1 MHNPLFQNILP
12 EDIPVML
19 KRLHAYTKSYQKE
32 EYIRHAGDPADFIGI
47 VESGSIHVL
56 QDDYYGNRNI
66 TASISEGSLFGEA
79 FVCAGIPHLPV
90 DIVAAEDC
98 TIMFLKGKK
107 LLNTCD
113 NGCKFHHTLIRNL
126 LGIVAQNNMYLNQ
139 KIKYTSRKT
148 TREKLMA
155 YLTDQAK
162 MKGSNDFTI
171 PFNRQELADYLG
183 VERSAMSAEL
193 GKLPGVLPDRRYSPG
208 FPCRYR
214 YPPPFFSGKNSPLQ
228 WNPRKYLT
236 PLK

>member
-19 KRLHAYTKSYQKE
+19 KRLHAYTKSYPKE

-98 TIMFLKGKK
+98 NIMFLNGKK

-113 NGCKFHHTLIRNL
+113 NGCRFHHTLIRNL

-139 KIKYTSRKT
+139 KIKYISRKT

-171 PFNRQELADYLG
+171 SFNRQELADYLG

-193 GKLPGVLPDRRYSPG
+193 GQAYKAWDPADTAQSFHIIKTFRLIRIKFRYHLLQYS
-208 FPCRYR
+208 CRL
-214 YPPPFFSGKNSPLQ
+214 LQ
-228 WNPRKYLT
+228 F
-236 PLK
+236 

>member
-1 MHNPLFQNILP
+1 MDSPLFQNISP

-19 KRLHAYTKSYQKE
+19 KRLNAYTKSYQKD

-47 VESGSIHVL
+47 IESGSIHIL

-66 TASISEGSLFGEA
+66 TASIPRGSLFGEA
-79 FVCAGIPHLPV
+79 FVCAGIPCLPV
-90 DIVAAEDC
+90 DIVAAEGC
-98 TIMFLKGKK
+98 TVMFFNGKM

-113 NGCKFHHTLIRNL
+113 NSCKFHHTLVRNL
-126 LGIVAQNNMYLNQ
+126 LEIVAQNNMYLNR
-139 KIKYTSRKT
+139 KIKYISRKT

-162 MKGSNDFTI
+162 LKGSNDFTI

-193 GKLPGVLPDRRYSPG
+193 GKLTKLGVLRTQRSHFTLLKPLDQ
-208 FPCRYR
+208 
-214 YPPPFFSGKNSPLQ
+214 SG
-228 WNPRKYLT
+228 
-236 PLK
+236 

>member
-1 MHNPLFQNILP
+1 MSSAAS
-12 EDIPVML
+12 DVY
-19 KRLHAYTKSYQKE
+19 KRQKSYQKE
-32 EYIRHAGDPADFIGI
+32 AYIRHAGDPADFIGI
-47 VESGSIHVL
+47 IESGSIHIL

-98 TIMFLKGKK
+98 NIMFLNGKK

-113 NGCKFHHTLIRNL
+113 NGCEFHHTLIRNL

-171 PFNRQELADYLG
+171 SFNRQELADYLG

-193 GKLPGVLPDRRYSPG
+193 GKLTKLGILQTQRSH
-208 FPCRYR
+208 FTLL
-214 YPPPFFSGKNSPLQ
+214 KPLD
-228 WNPRKYLT
+228 
-236 PLK
+236 

>member
-19 KRLHAYTKSYQKE
+19 KRLHAYTKSYPKE

-98 TIMFLKGKK
+98 NIMFLNGKK

-113 NGCKFHHTLIRNL
+113 N
-126 LGIVAQNNMYLNQ
+126 VAQNNMYLNQ

-171 PFNRQELADYLG
+171 SFNRQELADYLG

-193 GKLPGVLPDRRYSPG
+193 GKLTKLGILQTQRSH
-208 FPCRYR
+208 FTLL
-214 YPPPFFSGKNSPLQ
+214 KPLD
-228 WNPRKYLT
+228 
-236 PLK
+236 

>member
-19 KRLHAYTKSYQKE
+19 KRLHAYTKSYPKE

-98 TIMFLKGKK
+98 NIMFLNGKK

-113 NGCKFHHTLIRNL
+113 NGCEFHHTLIRNL

-139 KIKYTSRKT
+139 KIKYISRKT
-148 TREKLMA
+148 TREKLIA

-171 PFNRQELADYLG
+171 SFNRQELADYLG

-193 GKLPGVLPDRRYSPG
+193 GQAYKAWDPADTAQSFHIIKTFRLIRIKFRYHLLQYS
-208 FPCRYR
+208 CRL
-214 YPPPFFSGKNSPLQ
+214 LQ
-228 WNPRKYLT
+228 F
-236 PLK
+236 

>member
-1 MHNPLFQNILP
+1 MNNPLFQNILP

-19 KRLHAYTKSYQKE
+19 KRLNAYTKSYRKD
-32 EYIRHAGDPADFIGI
+32 EYIKHAGDPADFIGI
-47 VESGSIHVL
+47 IETGSIHVL
-56 QDDYYGNRNI
+56 QDEYYGNRNI
-66 TASISEGSLFGEA
+66 TASISRGSLCGEA
-79 FVCAGIPHLPV
+79 FACAGIPYLPV

-98 TIMFLKGKK
+98 TVMFLNGKT

-113 NGCKFHHTLIRNL
+113 NSCTFHHTLIRNL
-126 LGIVAQNNMYLNQ
+126 LGIVAQKNMYLNQ

-162 MKGSNDFTI
+162 LKRSNDFTI

-193 GKLPGVLPDRRYSPG
+193 GKLTKLGILRTQRSH
-208 FPCRYR
+208 FTLL
-214 YPPPFFSGKNSPLQ
+214 KPLD
-228 WNPRKYLT
+228 
-236 PLK
+236 

>member
-1 MHNPLFQNILP
+1 MDNPLFQNILP

-19 KRLHAYTKSYQKE
+19 KRLQAYTKSYQKE
-32 EYIRHAGDPADFIGI
+32 EYIKHAGDPADFIGI
-47 VESGSIHVL
+47 IESGSIHVL

-66 TASISEGSLFGEA
+66 TASISQGSLFGEA
-79 FVCAGIPHLPV
+79 FACAGIPCLPV

-98 TIMFLKGKK
+98 TVTFLNGKT

-113 NGCKFHHTLIRNL
+113 NGCCFHHTLVRNL
-126 LGIVAQNNMYLNQ
+126 LEIVAQNNMYLNQ

-155 YLTDQAK
+155 YLTDQAG

-183 VERSAMSAEL
+183 VERSAMSTEL
-193 GKLPGVLPDRRYSPG
+193 SKLTKLGVLRTQRSH
-208 FPCRYR
+208 FT
-214 YPPPFFSGKNSPLQ
+214 L
-228 WNPRKYLT
+228 
-236 PLK
+236 LKPMD

>member
-98 TIMFLKGKK
+98 TIIFFKGKK

-171 PFNRQELADYLG
+171 PFNHQELADYLG

-193 GKLPGVLPDRRYSPG
+193 GKLTKLGILQTQRSH
-208 FPCRYR
+208 FTLL
-214 YPPPFFSGKNSPLQ
+214 KPLD
-228 WNPRKYLT
+228 
-236 PLK
+236 

>member
-1 MHNPLFQNILP
+1 MDSPLFQNISP

-19 KRLHAYTKSYQKE
+19 KRLNAYTKSYQKD

-47 VESGSIHVL
+47 IESGSIHIL

-66 TASISEGSLFGEA
+66 TASIPRGSLFGEA
-79 FVCAGIPHLPV
+79 FVCAGIPCLPV

-98 TIMFLKGKK
+98 TVMFFNGKM

-113 NGCKFHHTLIRNL
+113 NGCKFHHTLVRNL
-126 LGIVAQNNMYLNQ
+126 LEIVAQNNMYLNR
-139 KIKYTSRKT
+139 KIKYISRKT

-162 MKGSNDFTI
+162 LKGSNDFTI

-193 GKLPGVLPDRRYSPG
+193 GKLTKLGILRTQRSHFTLLKPLDQ
-208 FPCRYR
+208 
-214 YPPPFFSGKNSPLQ
+214 SG
-228 WNPRKYLT
+228 
-236 PLK
+236 

>member
-19 KRLHAYTKSYQKE
+19 KRLHAYTKSYPKE

-79 FVCAGIPHLPV
+79 FVCAGIPYLPV

-98 TIMFLKGKK
+98 NIMFLNGKK

-113 NGCKFHHTLIRNL
+113 NGCEFHHTLIRNL

-139 KIKYTSRKT
+139 KIKYISRKT

-155 YLTDQAK
+155 YL
-162 MKGSNDFTI
+162 I
-171 PFNRQELADYLG
+171 RQ
-183 VERSAMSAEL
+183 
-193 GKLPGVLPDRRYSPG
+193 K
-208 FPCRYR
+208 
-214 YPPPFFSGKNSPLQ
+214 
-228 WNPRKYLT
+228 
-236 PLK
+236 

>member
-98 TIMFLKGKK
+98 TIIFLKGKK

-113 NGCKFHHTLIRNL
+113 NGCRFHHTLIRNL

-171 PFNRQELADYLG
+171 SFNRQELADYLG

-193 GKLPGVLPDRRYSPG
+193 GQAYKAWDPADTAQSFHIIKTFRLIRIKFRYHLLQYS
-208 FPCRYR
+208 CRL
-214 YPPPFFSGKNSPLQ
+214 LQ
-228 WNPRKYLT
+228 F
-236 PLK
+236 

>member
-19 KRLHAYTKSYQKE
+19 KRLHAYTKSYPKE

-98 TIMFLKGKK
+98 RSSLPPSG
-107 LLNTCD
+107 
-113 NGCKFHHTLIRNL
+113 
-126 LGIVAQNNMYLNQ
+126 
-139 KIKYTSRKT
+139 
-148 TREKLMA
+148 
-155 YLTDQAK
+155 
-162 MKGSNDFTI
+162 
-171 PFNRQELADYLG
+171 RQW
-183 VERSAMSAEL
+183 RSATATQFPDTLPVRTGCSASAS
-193 GKLPGVLPDRRYSPG
+193 PPRSRRRTPAD
-208 FPCRYR
+208 
-214 YPPPFFSGKNSPLQ
+214 LQ
-228 WNPRKYLT
+228 SQDSVR
-236 PLK
+236 

>member
-47 VESGSIHVL
+47 IESGSIHIL

-79 FVCAGIPHLPV
+79 FACAGIPYLPV

-98 TIMFLKGKK
+98 TVMFLNVKK

-113 NGCKFHHTLIRNL
+113 NGCEFHHTLIRNL

-148 TREKLMA
+148 TGEKLMA

-162 MKGSNDFTI
+162 MKSSNDFTI

-193 GKLPGVLPDRRYSPG
+193 GKLTKLGILQTQRSH
-208 FPCRYR
+208 FTLL
-214 YPPPFFSGKNSPLQ
+214 KPLD
-228 WNPRKYLT
+228 
-236 PLK
+236 

>member
-19 KRLHAYTKSYQKE
+19 KRLHAYTKSYPKE

-98 TIMFLKGKK
+98 NIMFLNGKK

-113 NGCKFHHTLIRNL
+113 NGCRFHHTLIRNL

-139 KIKYTSRKT
+139 KIKYISRKT

-171 PFNRQELADYLG
+171 SFNRQELADYLG

-193 GKLPGVLPDRRYSPG
+193 GKLTKLGILQTPAQSFHIIKTFRLIRIKFRYHLLQYS
-208 FPCRYR
+208 CRL
-214 YPPPFFSGKNSPLQ
+214 LQ
-228 WNPRKYLT
+228 F
-236 PLK
+236 

>member
-19 KRLHAYTKSYQKE
+19 KRLHAYTKSYPKE

-66 TASISEGSLFGEA
+66 TASIFAGSLFGEA

-98 TIMFLKGKK
+98 NIMFLNGKK

-113 NGCKFHHTLIRNL
+113 NGCEFHHTLIRNL

-139 KIKYTSRKT
+139 
-148 TREKLMA
+148 
-155 YLTDQAK
+155 
-162 MKGSNDFTI
+162 
-171 PFNRQELADYLG
+171 
-183 VERSAMSAEL
+183 
-193 GKLPGVLPDRRYSPG
+193 
-208 FPCRYR
+208 
-214 YPPPFFSGKNSPLQ
+214 
-228 WNPRKYLT
+228 
-236 PLK
+236 

>member
-19 KRLHAYTKSYQKE
+19 KRLHAYTKSYPKE

-98 TIMFLKGKK
+98 NIMFLNGKK

-113 NGCKFHHTLIRNL
+113 N
-126 LGIVAQNNMYLNQ
+126 VAQNNMYLNQ

-171 PFNRQELADYLG
+171 SFNRQELADYLG

-193 GKLPGVLPDRRYSPG
+193 GKLTKLGIMQTQRSHFTLL
-208 FPCRYR
+208 
-214 YPPPFFSGKNSPLQ
+214 KPLD
-228 WNPRKYLT
+228 
-236 PLK
+236 

>member
-1 MHNPLFQNILP
+1 MANPLFQNILP

-19 KRLHAYTKSYQKE
+19 KRLNAYTKSYRKD
-32 EYIRHAGDPADFIGI
+32 EYIKHAGDPADFIGI
-47 VESGSIHVL
+47 IETGSIHVL

-66 TASISEGSLFGEA
+66 TASISRDSLFGEA
-79 FVCAGIPHLPV
+79 FTS
-90 DIVAAEDC
+90 AEDC
-98 TIMFLKGKK
+98 TVMFLNGKT

-113 NGCKFHHTLIRNL
+113 NGCKFHHTLVRNL

-148 TREKLMA
+148 TREKLMT
-155 YLTDQAK
+155 YLNDQAK

-193 GKLPGVLPDRRYSPG
+193 GKLTKLGILRTQRSH
-208 FPCRYR
+208 FT
-214 YPPPFFSGKNSPLQ
+214 L
-228 WNPRKYLT
+228 
-236 PLK
+236 LKSLD

>member
-1 MHNPLFQNILP
+1 MTSTLFQNILP

-19 KRLHAYTKSYQKE
+19 KRLNAYTKSYQKE
-32 EYIRHAGDPADFIGI
+32 EYIKHAGDPADFIGI
-47 VESGSIHVL
+47 IETGSIHVL

-66 TASISEGSLFGEA
+66 TASISRGSLA
-79 FVCAGIPHLPV
+79 FACAGIPYLPV

-98 TIMFLKGKK
+98 TVMFLNGKT

-113 NGCKFHHTLIRNL
+113 NGCKFHHTLVRNL

-148 TREKLMA
+148 TREKLMT
-155 YLTDQAK
+155 YLNDQAK

-193 GKLPGVLPDRRYSPG
+193 GKLTKLGILRTQRSH
-208 FPCRYR
+208 FTLL
-214 YPPPFFSGKNSPLQ
+214 KPLD
-228 WNPRKYLT
+228 
-236 PLK
+236 